1 MKEHRKYAPELKR
14 RAVARIS
21 AGESATRVARDLKVD
36 RQRLYEWCDKY
47 REGGSAALRRVGRP
61 RKAASRNW
69 EPGEDE
75 LTAAKRRISELER
88 KIGQQQVDLDFFR
101 RALQHVKERQPASGG
116 TGGGRSSKSSGR

>member
-1 MKEHRKYAPELKR
+1 MKEYRKYAPELKR
-14 RAVARIS
+14 RAVGRIS

-47 REGGSAALRRVGRP
+47 REGGSAALRGVGRP
-61 RKAASRNW
+61 RRAASRSW
-69 EPGEDE
+69 EAGEDE
-75 LTAAKRRISELER
+75 VTALKRRNAELER

-101 RALQHVKERQPASGG
+101 RALQRVQGRRQAGGG